1 MALLYLLA
9 AALVVYSIGLVFT
22 SNFNM
27 GNLMVWLLAA
37 AVTVYAVWHKPLHA
51 WFHAPGPGRIAGWA
65 LVVLGAAYALLIGFT
80 AVSGYANPD
89 AVR

>member
-37 AVTVYAVWHKPLHA
+37 AVTAYAVWHKPLHA
-51 WFHAPGPGRIAGWA
+51 WFHAPGHFIISGWA
-65 LVVLGAAYALLIGFT
+65 LLFVGV
-80 AVSGYANPD
+80 
-89 AVR
+89 